1 MFYKLT
7 PLLLLVGLV
16 SGGPVSSEASE
27 AAESASEEPH
37 LHPAA
42 GNKEAFMESLP
53 KHPKDISLPN
63 QAQVRS
69 FDLTFVFF
77 LIFLCVGRIL
87 VNPMMV
93 L

>member
-42 GNKEAFMESLP
+42 GDKEAFMESLP
-53 KHPKDISLPN
+53 KHPKDISLPS
-63 QAQVRS
+63 QVRS
-69 FDLTFVFF
+69 FDLTFV
-77 LIFLCVGRIL
+77 IFSCSFALTGYWRIQ
-87 VNPMMV
+87 
-93 L
+93 

>member
-42 GNKEAFMESLP
+42 GDKEAFMESLP

-69 FDLTFVFF
+69 FDLTFV
-77 LIFLCVGRIL
+77 IC
-87 VNPMMV
+87 
-93 L
+93 

>member
-16 SGGPVSSEASE
+16 SSGPVSSEASE

-42 GNKEAFMESLP
+42 GDKEAFMESLP

-63 QAQVRS
+63 QAAQVSSLVIRQFLNVVLEILSS
-69 FDLTFVFF
+69 FSLTG
-77 LIFLCVGRIL
+77 I
-87 VNPMMV
+87 
-93 L
+93 